1 MKKFF
6 MALCLILA
14 FALGTLVPIAN
25 AFEIPSFVKD
35 IKIYDVTENQ
45 VFLEIYGQ
53 IYVYDYL
60 AEANNVI
67 KKRPRNHFFHPRN
80 QNRPCRNRTPIP

>member
-6 MALCLILA
+6 MALYLILA

-35 IKIYDVTENQ
+35 IEIYDDCET
-45 VFLEIYGQ
+45 VFDAGEEGY
-53 IYVYDYL
+53 YR
-60 AEANNVI
+60 NNHTNLYI
-67 KKRPRNHFFHPRN
+67 
-80 QNRPCRNRTPIP
+80 QMI

>member
-6 MALCLILA
+6 MTLCLILA

-35 IKIYDVTENQ
+35 IEIYDVTENQ

-53 IYVYDYL
+53 VYVYDYL
-60 AEANNVI
+60 TEADNVI
-67 KKRPRNHFFHPRN
+67 EERY
-80 QNRPCRNRTPIP
+80 

>member
-14 FALGTLVPIAN
+14 LALGTLVPIAN

-35 IKIYDVTENQ
+35 IEIYDVTENQ

-60 AEANNVI
+60 TEANNVI
-67 KKRPRNHFFHPRN
+67 EERY
-80 QNRPCRNRTPIP
+80 

>member
-1 MKKFF
+1 MKKLL

-35 IKIYDVTENQ
+35 IEIYDVTENQ

-53 IYVYDYL
+53 IYVYEYL
-60 AEANNVI
+60 TEANNVI
-67 KKRPRNHFFHPRN
+67 EERY
-80 QNRPCRNRTPIP
+80 

>member
-6 MALCLILA
+6 MVLCLILA

-35 IKIYDVTENQ
+35 IEIYNVTENR
-45 VFLEIYGQ
+45 VFLKIYGQ
-53 IYVYDYL
+53 IYVYEYL
-60 AEANNVI
+60 TEANNAI
-67 KKRPRNHFFHPRN
+67 EERY
-80 QNRPCRNRTPIP
+80 

>member
-1 MKKFF
+1 MKKFL
-6 MALCLILA
+6 MVLCLILA

-35 IKIYDVTENQ
+35 IEIYDVTENQ

-53 IYVYDYL
+53 IYVYEYL
-60 AEANNVI
+60 TEANNVI
-67 KKRPRNHFFHPRN
+67 EEGY
-80 QNRPCRNRTPIP
+80 

>member
-14 FALGTLVPIAN
+14 FALGTFVPIAN

-60 AEANNVI
+60 TEANNVI
-67 KKRPRNHFFHPRN
+67 EERY
-80 QNRPCRNRTPIP
+80 

>member
-1 MKKFF
+1 MKKSL
-6 MALCLILA
+6 MVLCLILA

-35 IKIYDVTENQ
+35 IEIYDVTENQ

-53 IYVYDYL
+53 IYVYEYL
-60 AEANNVI
+60 TEANNVI
-67 KKRPRNHFFHPRN
+67 EERY
-80 QNRPCRNRTPIP
+80 

>member
-6 MALCLILA
+6 MALFLILA

-35 IKIYDVTENQ
+35 IEIYDVTENQ

-53 IYVYDYL
+53 IYVYEYL
-60 AEANNVI
+60 TEANNVI
-67 KKRPRNHFFHPRN
+67 EERY
-80 QNRPCRNRTPIP
+80 

>member
-6 MALCLILA
+6 MTLCLILA

-25 AFEIPSFVKD
+25 AFKIPSFVKD
-35 IKIYDVTENQ
+35 IEIYDVTENQ

-53 IYVYDYL
+53 IYVYEYL
-60 AEANNVI
+60 TEANNVI
-67 KKRPRNHFFHPRN
+67 EERY
-80 QNRPCRNRTPIP
+80 

>member
-6 MALCLILA
+6 MVLCLILA

-35 IKIYDVTENQ
+35 IKIYNVTENR
-45 VFLEIYGQ
+45 VFLKIYGQ
-53 IYVYDYL
+53 IYVYEYL
-60 AEANNVI
+60 TEANNVI
-67 KKRPRNHFFHPRN
+67 EERY
-80 QNRPCRNRTPIP
+80 

>member
-1 MKKFF
+1 MKKFL
-6 MALCLILA
+6 MVLCLILA

-35 IKIYDVTENQ
+35 IEIYDVTENR
-45 VFLEIYGQ
+45 VFLKIYGQ

-60 AEANNVI
+60 TEANNVI
-67 KKRPRNHFFHPRN
+67 EERY
-80 QNRPCRNRTPIP
+80 

>member
-1 MKKFF
+1 MKKFL
-6 MALCLILA
+6 MVPCLILA
-14 FALGTLVPIAN
+14 FALGTLLPIAN

-53 IYVYDYL
+53 IYVYEYL
-60 AEANNVI
+60 TEANNVI
-67 KKRPRNHFFHPRN
+67 EERY
-80 QNRPCRNRTPIP
+80 

>member
-6 MALCLILA
+6 MTLCLILA
-14 FALGTLVPIAN
+14 FALGTLFPIAN

-35 IKIYDVTENQ
+35 IEIYDVTENQ

-53 IYVYDYL
+53 VYVYDYL
-60 AEANNVI
+60 TEANNVI
-67 KKRPRNHFFHPRN
+67 EERY
-80 QNRPCRNRTPIP
+80 

>member
-6 MALCLILA
+6 MTLYLILA
-14 FALGTLVPIAN
+14 FAMGTRVPIAN

-35 IKIYDVTENQ
+35 IEIYNVTKNQ

-60 AEANNVI
+60 TEVNNAI
-67 KKRPRNHFFHPRN
+67 EERY
-80 QNRPCRNRTPIP
+80 

>member
-6 MALCLILA
+6 MTLCLILV
-14 FALGTLVPIAN
+14 FALGTLLPIAN

-53 IYVYDYL
+53 VYVYDYL
-60 AEANNVI
+60 TEADNAI
-67 KKRPRNHFFHPRN
+67 EERP
-80 QNRPCRNRTPIP
+80 

>member
-6 MALCLILA
+6 MALFLILA
-14 FALGTLVPIAN
+14 FALGTMFPVAS

-35 IKIYDVTENQ
+35 IGIYDVTENQ

-60 AEANNVI
+60 E
-67 KKRPRNHFFHPRN
+67 K
-80 QNRPCRNRTPIP
+80 

>member
-1 MKKFF
+1 MKKFL
-6 MALCLILA
+6 MVLCLILA
-14 FALGTLVPIAN
+14 LALGTLVPLAN

-35 IKIYDVTENQ
+35 IEIYDVTKNR

-60 AEANNVI
+60 ED
-67 KKRPRNHFFHPRN
+67 
-80 QNRPCRNRTPIP
+80 

>member
-14 FALGTLVPIAN
+14 FALGTMFPIAS
-25 AFEIPSFVKD
+25 AFEIPFFVKD

-60 AEANNVI
+60 ED
-67 KKRPRNHFFHPRN
+67 
-80 QNRPCRNRTPIP
+80 

>member
-1 MKKFF
+1 MKKFL

-25 AFEIPSFVKD
+25 AFEIPPFVKD
-35 IKIYDVTENQ
+35 IEIYDVTENQ

-53 IYVYDYL
+53 IYVYEYL
-60 AEANNVI
+60 TEANDVI
-67 KKRPRNHFFHPRN
+67 EERY
-80 QNRPCRNRTPIP
+80 

>member
-1 MKKFF
+1 MKKFL
-6 MALCLILA
+6 MVLCLILA

-35 IKIYDVTENQ
+35 IEIYNVTKNQ

-60 AEANNVI
+60 VED
-67 KKRPRNHFFHPRN
+67 
-80 QNRPCRNRTPIP
+80 

>member
-6 MALCLILA
+6 MVLCLILA

-35 IKIYDVTENQ
+35 IEIYDVTENR
-45 VFLEIYGQ
+45 VFLKIYGQ
-53 IYVYDYL
+53 VYVYDYL
-60 AEANNVI
+60 TEADNAI
-67 KKRPRNHFFHPRN
+67 EERY
-80 QNRPCRNRTPIP
+80 

>member
-1 MKKFF
+1 MKKFL

-35 IKIYDVTENQ
+35 IEIYDVTENQ

-53 IYVYDYL
+53 VYVYDYL
-60 AEANNVI
+60 TEADNVI
-67 KKRPRNHFFHPRN
+67 EKRY
-80 QNRPCRNRTPIP
+80 

>member
-1 MKKFF
+1 MKKFL
-6 MALCLILA
+6 AILCLILA
-14 FALGTLVPIAN
+14 FALGTLVSIAN

-35 IKIYDVTENQ
+35 IEIYNVTENQ

-60 AEANNVI
+60 TEANNVI
-67 KKRPRNHFFHPRN
+67 EERY
-80 QNRPCRNRTPIP
+80 

>member
-1 MKKFF
+1 MQKFLT
-6 MALCLILA
+6 ALCLILA

-35 IKIYDVTENQ
+35 IEIYDVTENQ

-60 AEANNVI
+60 AEANNAI
-67 KKRPRNHFFHPRN
+67 EERP
-80 QNRPCRNRTPIP
+80 

>member
-6 MALCLILA
+6 MPLCLILA

-25 AFEIPSFVKD
+25 AFEIPSCVKD

-60 AEANNVI
+60 AED
-67 KKRPRNHFFHPRN
+67 
-80 QNRPCRNRTPIP
+80 

>member
-1 MKKFF
+1 MNKFF
-6 MALCLILA
+6 MALYLILA

-35 IKIYDVTENQ
+35 IEIYNVTENR
-45 VFLEIYGQ
+45 VFLKIYGQ

-60 AEANNVI
+60 TEVNNVI
-67 KKRPRNHFFHPRN
+67 EERY
-80 QNRPCRNRTPIP
+80 

>member
-1 MKKFF
+1 

-14 FALGTLVPIAN
+14 FALGTLFPITN

-45 VFLEIYGQ
+45 AFLEIYGQ
-53 IYVYDYL
+53 VYVYDYL
-60 AEANNVI
+60 KEADNVI
-67 KKRPRNHFFHPRN
+67 KKRY
-80 QNRPCRNRTPIP
+80 

>member
-6 MALCLILA
+6 MTLCLILA
-14 FALGTLVPIAN
+14 FALGTLLPIAN

-53 IYVYDYL
+53 IYVYDYM
-60 AEANNVI
+60 EADNAVEE
-67 KKRPRNHFFHPRN
+67 RY
-80 QNRPCRNRTPIP
+80 

>member
-6 MALCLILA
+6 MTLCLILA
-14 FALGTLVPIAN
+14 FALGTLLPIAN

-35 IKIYDVTENQ
+35 IEIYDVTENQ

-53 IYVYDYL
+53 IYVYEYL
-60 AEANNVI
+60 TEANNVI
-67 KKRPRNHFFHPRN
+67 EERY
-80 QNRPCRNRTPIP
+80 

>member
-14 FALGTLVPIAN
+14 FALGTFVPIAN

-53 IYVYDYL
+53 IYVYEYL
-60 AEANNVI
+60 TEANNVI
-67 KKRPRNHFFHPRN
+67 EERY
-80 QNRPCRNRTPIP
+80 

>member
-1 MKKFF
+1 MKKFL
-6 MALCLILA
+6 AILCLILA

-35 IKIYDVTENQ
+35 IEIYDVTENQ

-53 IYVYDYL
+53 IYVYEYL
-60 AEANNVI
+60 TEANNVI
-67 KKRPRNHFFHPRN
+67 
-80 QNRPCRNRTPIP
+80 

>member
-14 FALGTLVPIAN
+14 FALGTLLPIAAD

-35 IKIYDVTENQ
+35 IEIYNVTENQ

-60 AEANNVI
+60 E
-67 KKRPRNHFFHPRN
+67 K
-80 QNRPCRNRTPIP
+80 

>member
-6 MALCLILA
+6 MTLCLILA
-14 FALGTLVPIAN
+14 FALGTFLPIAN

-35 IKIYDVTENQ
+35 IEIYDVTENQ

-53 IYVYDYL
+53 IYVYEYL
-60 AEANNVI
+60 TEANDVI
-67 KKRPRNHFFHPRN
+67 EERY
-80 QNRPCRNRTPIP
+80 